1 MGGNPLGAKQRT
13 HEWKDN
19 GMDFGGFNWTLLT
32 IIGPLVLAVVIIV
45 AVLRNRV
52 SSDVAEKS
60 ERATRDLYRE
70 EDRAHRDD
78 DDEGRI

>member
-1 MGGNPLGAKQRT
+1 
-13 HEWKDN
+13 
-19 GMDFGGFNWTLLT
+19 MDFGGFNWTLLT
-32 IIGPLVLAVVIIV
+32 IIGPLLLAVVIVI

-52 SSDVAEKS
+52 SKDVADRS

>member
-1 MGGNPLGAKQRT
+1 
-13 HEWKDN
+13 
-19 GMDFGGFNWTLLT
+19 MDLGGFSWTLLT
-32 IIGPLVLAVVIIV
+32 IIGPLLLAVVIVI

-52 SSDVAEKS
+52 SKDVADRS

>member
-1 MGGNPLGAKQRT
+1 
-13 HEWKDN
+13 
-19 GMDFGGFNWTLLT
+19 MDFGGFSWTLLT
-32 IIGPLVLAVVIIV
+32 IIGPLLLAVVIVI

-52 SSDVAEKS
+52 SKDVADRS

>member
-1 MGGNPLGAKQRT
+1 MGDGPLAAKRRT
-13 HEWKDN
+13 GTEGQDD
-19 GMDFGGFNWTLLT
+19 MDLGGFNWTLLT
-32 IIGPLVLAVVIIV
+32 IIGPLLLALVIVV

-52 SSDVAEKS
+52 SRDVEQKS

-70 EDRAHRDD
+70 EDRAHDDD